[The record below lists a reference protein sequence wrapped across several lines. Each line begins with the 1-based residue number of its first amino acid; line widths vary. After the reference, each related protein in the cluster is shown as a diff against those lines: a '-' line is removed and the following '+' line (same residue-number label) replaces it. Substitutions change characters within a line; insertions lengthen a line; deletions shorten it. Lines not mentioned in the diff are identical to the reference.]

1 MSGTKE
7 SGLAK
12 GAKVAVVV
20 SRYNES
26 ITRRLLEGALE
37 TLGMEGVSSEQIDVH
52 WVPGAWEL
60 PLGVQHAFSD
70 PRVVG
75 VVALGAVIQGE
86 TSHDQHINRAVSQG
100 LMELSLGSGKPVGF
114 GLLTVQNLEQ
124 ALQRAGGAVGNKGQE
139 ASLAVMEMARLL
151 RKEPASQRQPIGL
164 GASGNHS
171 RP

>member
-52 WVPGAWEL
+52 
-60 PLGVQHAFSD
+60 
-70 PRVVG
+70 
-75 VVALGAVIQGE
+75 
-86 TSHDQHINRAVSQG
+86 
-100 LMELSLGSGKPVGF
+100 
-114 GLLTVQNLEQ
+114 
-124 ALQRAGGAVGNKGQE
+124 
-139 ASLAVMEMARLL
+139 
-151 RKEPASQRQPIGL
+151 
-164 GASGNHS
+164 
-171 RP
+171 